1 MFLFS
6 FISKS
11 SVMKPISEQA
21 NEEKIGTNGNNHV
34 AVDTNNEVRRKSPRP
49 KITNVWLRDYVL

>member
-1 MFLFS
+1 
-6 FISKS
+6 
-11 SVMKPISEQA
+11 MKPISEQA